1 MKLPNYIRAKRE
13 LDSPYANILNN
24 DSAPFS
30 VASIYRKYTTS
41 LKPH

>member
-13 LDSPYANILNN
+13 LDSPYANTLNN
-24 DSAPFS
+24 DS
-30 VASIYRKYTTS
+30 VASIYRKYTPS